1 MILSITGNR
10 DISEKQEISISKKI
24 FDILEGLLE
33 KHDNIT
39 LYSPLAD
46 GVDRIIV
53 KVILESFKESNI
65 KIKVPIPMSLDIYK
79 ETFGKGLKK
88 NIISQIE
95 SIKEFEDLCS
105 SINKFSKDN
114 LFINIEFNE
123 EKYLKSSIEERRII
137 RQNQYRKLGEFL
149 NEQSDILLAVYNESR
164 EKKIGG
170 TIEVSDNFKLLKP
183 QNEIIEIK
191 LLEEN

>member
-10 DISEKQEISISKKI
+10 DISEKQEIFISKKI
-24 FDILEGLLE
+24 FDILENLIE
-33 KHDNIT
+33 KVDDIT

-53 KVILESFKESNI
+53 KVILENFKESNI
-65 KIKVPIPMSLDIYK
+65 KIKVPVPMSLDIYK
-79 ETFGKGLKK
+79 RTFGKGLKK
-88 NIISQIE
+88 NIISQTE

-114 LFINIEFNE
+114 LFIDIEFDE
-123 EKYLKSSIEERRII
+123 QKYLENSIEEQRLI
-137 RQNQYRKLGEFL
+137 RKNQYKKLGDFL
-149 NEQSDILLAVYNESR
+149 NEQSDILLAVYDESR

-170 TIEVSDNFKLLKP
+170 TIEVVENFNKIKPDN
-183 QNEIIEIK
+183 QIIEIK
-191 LLEEN
+191 L